1 MGGWGATLRYDFSR
15 DKGEVVT
22 LARFNPTATK
32 LFAAKGEL
40 VGCSGFDKVGC
51 SLRAEIKV
59 RDARDFFH
67 KEMDFGHHLAMVYG
81 DYVDD
86 LRYLGDLVGF
96 RVVEA

>member
-1 MGGWGATLRYDFSR
+1 
-15 DKGEVVT
+15 
-22 LARFNPTATK
+22 
-32 LFAAKGEL
+32 
-40 VGCSGFDKVGC
+40 
-51 SLRAEIKV
+51 V

-86 LRYLGDLVGF
+86 LRYLGELVGF